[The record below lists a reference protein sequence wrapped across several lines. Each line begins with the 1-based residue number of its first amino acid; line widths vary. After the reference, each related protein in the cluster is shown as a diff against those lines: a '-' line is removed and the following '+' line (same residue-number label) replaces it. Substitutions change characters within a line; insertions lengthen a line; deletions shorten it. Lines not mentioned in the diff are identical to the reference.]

1 MIAMTN
7 QRSSRKS
14 SVPRRTSTQAKVHNP
29 ALPRWRWLIYLG
41 AGVIIFVVL
50 FVKMGGVVP
59 EHYASFAEWYDSDAL
74 TYLVDSGI
82 FTGLIVA
89 LLNLFLDPVFLGI
102 AQRKS
107 KLAIAKDLLV
117 SVAATA
123 AGVAA
128 EGLLEAAASNTA
140 SGNSGGSD
148 FKGGGGSFGGGG
160 ASGDF

>member
-1 MIAMTN
+1 MTN
-7 QRSSRKS
+7 QRNSRKS
-14 SVPRRTSTQAKVHNP
+14 SVSQKAGARAKSNAP
-29 ALPRWRWLIYLG
+29 ALPRWRWLIYVG
-41 AGVIIFVVL
+41 ATMIIFGVL
-50 FVKMGGVVP
+50 FVKMDVVIP
-59 EHYASFAEWYDSDAL
+59 EHYSSFAGWYDSDSL
-74 TYLVDSGI
+74 TNLVGSII
-82 FTGLIVA
+82 FTCLIVT
-89 LLNLFLDPVFLGI
+89 LLKLFLDPVFLGI

-128 EGLLEAAASNTA
+128 EGLLEAAASSA
-140 SGNSGGSD
+140 SSGDSGGSD